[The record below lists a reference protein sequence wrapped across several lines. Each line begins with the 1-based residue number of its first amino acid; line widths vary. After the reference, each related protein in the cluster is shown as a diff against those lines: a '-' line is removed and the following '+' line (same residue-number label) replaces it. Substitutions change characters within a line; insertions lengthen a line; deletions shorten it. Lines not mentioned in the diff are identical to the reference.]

1 MNRKYFFASLALLF
15 SLSIVIFVSFS
26 DFSQRSPTERAML
39 QKQELEDK
47 LIKKLHFQL
56 QDPEQA
62 PAALKEMVMQ
72 GYHLML
78 ETKKHAPEYAGDNI
92 SCTNCHFG
100 GGDTTG
106 GENSGISLAG
116 VAVKYPRYNGR
127 SGEVIDLP
135 ARINS
140 CFERSLN
147 GKPLP
152 LDSKEML
159 AIVTYLH
166 WISKGI
172 PIYENVPWLGLPSLK
187 TDHQANAEEGIKVY
201 QIYCSSCHGI
211 DGNGEIRNRIPPLW
225 GKNSFNDGAGMND
238 LNTLASFIYWNM
250 PFNDRELTVEQALD
264 VAAFIIQQPRPKFEQ
279 P

>member
-1 MNRKYFFASLALLF
+1 MKKIFTFLTIFLSLAFVLF
-15 SLSIVIFVSFS
+15 IFFS
-26 DFSQRSPTERAML
+26 NFTQPSPTENAMV
-39 QKQELEDK
+39 QKLALEEK
-47 LIKKLHFQL
+47 VIKKLHFQL
-56 QDPEQA
+56 LDPEQA
-62 PAALKEMVMQ
+62 PEPLKAAILQ
-72 GYHLML
+72 GYHIML
-78 ETKKHAPEYAGDNI
+78 ETKKHVPEYAGDKI

-116 VAVKYPRYNGR
+116 VAAKYPKFNGR

-135 ARINS
+135 TRINS

-172 PIYENVPWLGLPSLK
+172 PIYGDIPWLGLPELISE
-187 TDHQANAEEGIKVY
+187 HHANAEDGKNVY
-201 QIYCSSCHGI
+201 QIYCASCHGGN
-211 DGNGEIRNRIPPLW
+211 GNGEIENRIPPLW
-225 GKNSFNDGAGMND
+225 GENSFNDGAGMND
-238 LNTLASFIYWNM
+238 LRTLASFIYWNM
-250 PFNDRELTVEQALD
+250 PFNNRELTVEQALD
-264 VAAFIIQQPRPKFEQ
+264 VAAFIIKQPRPKFK
-279 P
+279 PY